1 MNIFIIPSWYPNQ
14 TNPLSG
20 VFIKEQIEAIAE
32 IEENLLVLV
41 SLWGHDDSLLPIKNY
56 GTGQRNYIGYTKEN
70 TVKKLFL
77 IRISTKF
84 IM

>member
-41 SLWGHDDSLLPIKNY
+41 SLWGHDDSLLPIK
-56 GTGQRNYIGYTKEN
+56 
-70 TVKKLFL
+70 KLWHY
-77 IRISTKF
+77 
-84 IM
+84 